1 MCTSLCSKIS
11 QTEEAR
17 FICWKRGMTMRN
29 TKVRAIQYGC
39 GKMAKVLFK
48 YMVDHGVEIVG
59 AIDNNPEVV
68 GLDVGDFAELGFKT
82 GVVIS
87 DNSEEVFNSCDADIA
102 IVTIL
107 SYMPEM
113 YPFFETAARHGVNV
127 ITTCE
132 EAIYPWN
139 TSPSE
144 TNRLDRLAKEN
155 GVTITGSG
163 MQDIYWINMPCLAM
177 AGVNRI
183 DKIKGVVSY
192 NVEDYGL
199 ALAEAHGAGYTKE
212 RFDAEIATAESFP
225 SYMWNAAEAICSKMN
240 WTIKD
245 ISQKSVPY
253 VLDEDVYSETLG
265 RTIPVGEVTGMSA
278 VTTLHTHQGVE
289 IEVECIGKV
298 YREDDGDMCDW
309 EITGEPNLV
318 FSVQK
323 PDTVA
328 HTCATIVNRIPTI
341 LDAAPGFVTSEK
353 LREAAY
359 PTYPLHTYVENF

>member
-1 MCTSLCSKIS
+1 
-11 QTEEAR
+11 
-17 FICWKRGMTMRN
+17 MTMRN

-48 YMVDHGVEIVG
+48 YMVDHGMEIVG

-87 DNSEEVFNSCDADIA
+87 DNAEEVFNSCDADIA

-265 RTIPVGEVTGMSA
+265 RTIPAGEVTGMSA
-278 VTTLHTHQGVE
+278 VTTLHTHQGIE

-341 LDAAPGFVTSEK
+341 LDASPGFVTSEK

-359 PTYPLHTYVENF
+359 PTYPLHTYVENPFFEY